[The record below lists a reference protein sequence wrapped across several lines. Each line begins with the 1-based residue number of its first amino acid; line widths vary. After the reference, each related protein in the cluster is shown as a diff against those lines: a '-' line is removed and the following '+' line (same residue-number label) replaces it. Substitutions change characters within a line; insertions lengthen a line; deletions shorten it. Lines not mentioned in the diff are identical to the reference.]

1 MDLGRVQSFLLA
13 SSAGNVI
20 YERFFAKFTDTEKA
34 DIRAAFHHTVASG
47 LDNPRDEAEYAGRYK

>member
-1 MDLGRVQSFLLA
+1 MQSFLLA

-20 YERFFAKFTDTEKA
+20 YERFFASFTDTEKA

-47 LDNPRDEAEYAGRYK
+47 LDNPRDEAEYPGRYK

>member
-20 YERFFAKFTDTEKA
+20 YERFFANFTDTEKA

-47 LDNPRDEAEYAGRYK
+47 LDTPRDEAEYPGRYK